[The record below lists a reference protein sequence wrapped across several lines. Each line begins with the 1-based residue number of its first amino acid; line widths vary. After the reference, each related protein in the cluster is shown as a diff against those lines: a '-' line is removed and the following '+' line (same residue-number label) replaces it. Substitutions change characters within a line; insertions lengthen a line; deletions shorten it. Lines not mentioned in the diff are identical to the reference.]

1 MKLLSFFRLLSP
13 GLALVLLTNLL
24 PAQTAV
30 DEAWELDRPNA
41 IAAKVE
47 GKIITFEQVRQEMQ
61 PLLRQVSRAS
71 ANEQE
76 YQANLNR
83 LQRDVLQNLIDQ
95 ILIVEEFRAKEMTI
109 PKSYLEGE
117 FNDVIQEDFNGERD
131 RFLAYLRAQDK
142 TVRDFRNELE
152 DRIIVQVMKQQMR
165 RNQAE
170 ISPIMIQE
178 FYEENLNQFQRD
190 KEVKLSQITLTPSPD
205 GETVEEQ
212 AEVVLEKLADGA
224 TFAEVAREMSSD
236 GMARRGG
243 GLGWIERSDLRREL
257 SDVVFE
263 LDEGEV
269 SDPVPFQNSI
279 LFFFVEEVREP
290 GPIPLAEVRGTIEEV
305 LLDQIAREAQ
315 ENWLQR
321 LREKAYIEYFI

>member
-1 MKLLSFFRLLSP
+1 MNLPQLFRHLP
-13 GLALVLLTNLL
+13 GLLAVALGSSL
-24 PAQTAV
+24 PAQTAN
-30 DEAWELDRPNA
+30 EAWEPDRPNA

-47 GKIITFEQVRQEMQ
+47 GKIITFEQVRQEME

-95 ILIVEEFRAKEMTI
+95 ILIVEEFHAKEMTI
-109 PKSYLEGE
+109 PKSYLEGQ

-142 TVRDFRNELE
+142 TVREFRGELE
-152 DRIIVQVMKQQMR
+152 ERIIVQVMKQQMR

-170 ISPIMIQE
+170 ISPKMIKE
-178 FYEENLNQFQRD
+178 FYEENINQFQRG
-190 KEVKLSQITLTPSPD
+190 KEMKLYQITLSPTAD
-205 GETVEEQ
+205 GPPVEEVSE
-212 AEVVLEKLADGA
+212 EVVQMLGDEQS
-224 TFAEVAREMSSD
+224 FEEVAREKSTD
-236 GMARRGG
+236 GLARRGG
-243 GLGWIERSDLRREL
+243 SLGWVERSDLRREL
-257 SDVVFE
+257 GDIVFT
-263 LDEGEV
+263 LDAGEV
-269 SDPVPFQNSI
+269 SEPIPFQTSI
-279 LFFFVEEVREP
+279 LFFYVEEVREP
-290 GPIPLAEVRGTIEEV
+290 GAIPLAEVRGTIEEV
-305 LLDQIAREAQ
+305 LSDQIAREAQ